1 MQLQFDDPSFMDCPM
16 ADVLS
21 SSSLSSSDSDT
32 DKSCDSDREGDD
44 ELTDWPG
51 NNEGSLNV
59 AGLGDFRR
67 TKSQKMS
74 QKGGGLP
81 LIKSDEDT
89 RMSAEDMRMQAAVV
103 LPLKPGFVP
112 VTVPLPSAA
121 TPPGFLNRGM
131 PSMPID
137 MPMGMGGGGVGFGGG
152 GGGGIGP
159 QIESE
164 LSGETSNHFLSS
176 PNTLND
182 VREFRAGCRRVREER
197 PSFSVITSINEDLS
211 R

>member
-1 MQLQFDDPSFMDCPM
+1 MDI
-16 ADVLS
+16 LS
-21 SSSLSSSDSDT
+21 SSSLSSSDSET

-51 NNEGSLNV
+51 NEGSM
-59 AGLGDFRR
+59 AFSGTADFKR

-81 LIKSDEDT
+81 LIKSDDTQDDDT
-89 RMSAEDMRMQAAVV
+89 RMSAEEVRDHSCRMLPVV

-112 VTVPLPSAA
+112 VTVPLPSV
-121 TPPGFLNRGM
+121 TPPGFLNRAT
-131 PSMPID
+131 PSLPID
-137 MPMGMGGGGVGFGGG
+137 MPMGGTGGGGTGGG
-152 GGGGIGP
+152 GAAGSGGSGP

-176 PNTLND
+176 PNALND

-197 PSFSVITSINEDLS
+197 PSFSVITSVNEDLS